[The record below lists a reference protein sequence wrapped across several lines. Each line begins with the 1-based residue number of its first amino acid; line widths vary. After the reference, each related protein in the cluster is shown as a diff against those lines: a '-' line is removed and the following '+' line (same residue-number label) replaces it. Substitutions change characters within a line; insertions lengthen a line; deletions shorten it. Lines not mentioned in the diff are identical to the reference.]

1 MLHVPHASY
10 SNASRVAVLVDD
22 GNYLSSETPAQ
33 RAKLRTNETL
43 WQAIQRATLWH
54 PQVNDDEMPSATEE
68 QARVHAVQTGCHLT
82 LHAASSL
89 APHSHRSKVWQHG
102 LPRRAG
108 EQTG

>member
-1 MLHVPHASY
+1 MRPI
-10 SNASRVAVLVDD
+10 AVLLDD

-33 RAKLRTNETL
+33 RAKSRTHETL
-43 WQAIQRATLWH
+43 WQAIQRAALWH

-82 LHAASSL
+82 LHAVHQASR
-89 APHSHRSKVWQHG
+89 HTRRSKMRQHG
-102 LPRRAG
+102 LPRRAD